1 MRDSMIFYRNFR
13 DALSRLPDKDRLE
26 AYEALFNYALDD
38 MEIPFTTA
46 GAFVQILVPLI
57 DKNNRNYENGKKGGR
72 PKNKTEIKPSENRTE
87 TETKPNHNQFE
98 TNTEPNV
105 THSVI
110 VLKSNSVIEEKNN
123 SVIEEKN
130 NSVIEPPLSPNR
142 DIPPKGKR
150 FTPPTVDEVRAYC
163 RERGNNV
170 DAEKFVDF
178 YTAKGWKVGKNPMKD
193 WKAAVRTWERR
204 VTDAPKTSTFSS
216 GMMQRPKD
224 YVAKTLADLGNR
236 NGNLI

>member
-57 DKNNRNYENGKKGGR
+57 DKNNRHYENGKKGGR
-72 PKNKTEIKPSENRTE
+72 PKSKPNENQTE
-87 TETKPNHNQFE
+87 TKSKPNHNQFE

-123 SVIEEKN
+123 SVIE
-130 NSVIEPPLSPNR
+130 PPLSPNG
-142 DIPPKGKR
+142 DIPPRGKR

-163 RERGNNV
+163 LERSNNV

-193 WKAAVRTWERR
+193 WRAAVRTWERR
-204 VTDAPKTSTFSS
+204 VTDAPQISTFSS

-224 YVAKTLADLGNR
+224 DVAKVLADLGNR